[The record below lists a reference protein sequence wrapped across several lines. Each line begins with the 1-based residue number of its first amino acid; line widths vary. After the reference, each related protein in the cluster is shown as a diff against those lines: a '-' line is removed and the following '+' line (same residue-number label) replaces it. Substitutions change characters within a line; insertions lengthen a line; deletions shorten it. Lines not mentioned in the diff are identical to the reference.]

1 MISLFYWCAKRF
13 RMAACRAHFINGETM
28 AQLFQRSFTLAPGIR
43 LYIGDEG
50 KGGKNHEMAVFFGDE
65 GAMAIRAAVGLR
77 PKTTTVLPV
86 AKLGKTDPALDKK
99 VKAVRK
105 SYARNPDF
113 FARDY
118 GRAIDA
124 GLHQEKRIPARIENP
139 KWQDVS
145 HLIVDPMVLPGM
157 VGTIGWAVATV
168 TLLILGLET
177 DYGLPLFTACFGAAL
192 FTVNRMVQT
201 TQRNK
206 KEREEVAL
214 YDKAAHG
221 EGWAIEEI
229 FVASLS
235 KGDWFDET
243 IGSLETDDEGRK
255 IVIEISLPRADKMPG
270 FELIYDPD
278 EKTLANRKKDGPEL
292 STDYALCVHSTLLR
306 IAGICF
312 ALFPTV
318 ENVTIDGFVK
328 KDAPEG
334 EEETRQSLIR
344 VDFDRAGFEALGPT
358 IEDSPK
364 ALDRFGPERRLG
376 GEGEMCARQE
386 NDADR
391 ARSV

>member
-1 MISLFYWCAKRF
+1 MQGS
-13 RMAACRAHFINGETM
+13 FINGETM
-28 AQLFQRSFTLAPGIR
+28 AQLFQKSFTLVPGIR
-43 LYIGDEG
+43 LDIGDEG
-50 KGGKNHEMAVFFGDE
+50 KDGKNHEMAVFFGDE
-65 GAMAIRAAVGLR
+65 GAMAVRAAVGLR

-86 AKLGKTDPALDKK
+86 AKLGKTDLALDKK

-105 SYARNPDF
+105 NYACNPDF
-113 FARDY
+113 FAKDY

-124 GLHQEKRIPARIENP
+124 GLHQEKRIPAMIENP
-139 KWQDVS
+139 KWQDAS

-157 VGTIGWAVATV
+157 IGTIGWAVASV
-168 TLLILGLET
+168 TLLILGIET
-177 DYGLPLFTACFGAAL
+177 DYYGLPLFTACFGAAL

-214 YDKAAHG
+214 YSEAVRG

-229 FVASLS
+229 LAASLS

-243 IGSLETDDEGRK
+243 TGSLETDDEGRK
-255 IVIEISLPRADKMPG
+255 IAIEISLPRADKMPG

-278 EKTLANRKKDGPEL
+278 EKTLANRKKDGSEL
-292 STDYALCVHSTLLR
+292 SADYALCVHSTLLR

-318 ENVTIDGFVK
+318 ENVTINGFVR

-334 EEETRQSLIR
+334 EEEGRQSLIK
-344 VDFDRAGFEALGPT
+344 VDFDRSGFEALGPT
-358 IEDSPK
+358 IEDSLK
-364 ALDRFGPERRLG
+364 ALDRFGPERRSG
-376 GEGEMCARQE
+376 GEGEMCAWQ
-386 NDADR
+386 
-391 ARSV
+391 